1 MAIKIEKQFELDAP
15 IDRVW
20 AFMTDPYLVVSCLP
34 GAAITEKLDERTY
47 GGTITVK
54 VGPVTI
60 NYRGKA
66 QFERMDP
73 ITHEAELVGRAQD
86 VKGKGSADGRLV
98 TRLLALDKKR
108 TQVTVVSEVALIGP
122 LAQFGGRLL
131 QDVADEIIK
140 QSTALMQQKLSV
152 HEQPSVAPGQEPAT
166 TPIHGISFALKV
178 FWRTV
183 VRLFRR
189 MLGMAEAS

>member
-1 MAIKIEKQFELDAP
+1 MAIKIERRFELNAP
-15 IDRVW
+15 IERVW
-20 AFMTDPYLVVSCLP
+20 AFITDPYRVVSCLP
-34 GAAITEKLDERTY
+34 GAAITEKIDERIYT
-47 GGTITVK
+47 GTITVK
-54 VGPVTI
+54 VGPVTV
-60 NYRGKA
+60 NYKGKA
-66 QFERMDP
+66 QFERMDNKRY
-73 ITHEAELVGRAQD
+73 EAELVGRAQD

-98 TRLLALDKKR
+98 TRLSALDKSR

-122 LAQFGGRLL
+122 LAQFGGRML

-152 HEQPSVAPGQEPAT
+152 HEQPSVAHLHEPGP
-166 TPIHGISFALKV
+166 TPIHGISFAFKV

>member
-20 AFMTDPYLVVSCLP
+20 AFMTDPYQVVSCLP
-34 GAAITEKLDERTY
+34 GAAITERLDERTY

-54 VGPVTI
+54 VGPVTV
-60 NYRGKA
+60 NYKGKA

-73 ITHEAELVGRAQD
+73 VAHEAELAGRAQD

-98 TRLLALDKKR
+98 TRLQGLDKNR
-108 TQVTVVSEVALIGP
+108 TLVTVVSEVALIGP

-140 QSTALMQQKLSV
+140 QSTTLMQQKLSAY
-152 HEQPSVAPGQEPAT
+152 EQPSVAPRHEPVPA
-166 TPIHGISFALKV
+166 PIHGMSFALKV
-178 FWRTV
+178 FWRMV
-183 VRLFRR
+183 IRLFRR
-189 MLGMAEAS
+189 VFGLAETS

>member
-20 AFMTDPYLVVSCLP
+20 AFMTDPYQVVSCLP
-34 GAAITEKLDERTY
+34 GAAITERLDERTY

-54 VGPVTI
+54 VGPVTV
-60 NYRGKA
+60 NYKGKA

-73 ITHEAELVGRAQD
+73 VTHEAELVGRAQD

-98 TRLLALDKKR
+98 TRLHGLDKNR

-122 LAQFGGRLL
+122 LAQFGGRVL
-131 QDVADEIIK
+131 QDVADEIIG
-140 QSTALMQQKLSV
+140 QSTTLMQQKLSAY
-152 HEQPSVAPGQEPAT
+152 EKPSIAPGRKPAP
-166 TPIHGISFALKV
+166 TPIYGILFALKV
-178 FWRTV
+178 FWRMV

-189 MLGMAEAS
+189 VFGLAETS

>member
-20 AFMTDPYLVVSCLP
+20 TFMTDPYQVVGCLP
-34 GAAITEKLDERTY
+34 GAAITEKFDDRTY

-54 VGPVTI
+54 VGPVTV
-60 NYRGKA
+60 NYKGKA

-73 ITHEAELVGRAQD
+73 ATHEAELHGRAQD
-86 VKGKGSADGRLV
+86 VKGKGSADGRLI

-108 TQVTVVSEVALIGP
+108 TQVTVVSEIALIGP
-122 LAQFGGRLL
+122 LAQFGGRML
-131 QDVADEIIK
+131 QDVADEII
-140 QSTALMQQKLSV
+140 QQTTALMQQRLSAQ
-152 HEQPSVAPGQEPAT
+152 EPSAVVPGQEPVT
-166 TPIHGISFALKV
+166 RPIHGIAFALKV
-178 FWRTV
+178 FWRMV

-189 MLGMAEAS
+189 MLGMAQGS

>member
-20 AFMTDPYLVVSCLP
+20 AFMTDPYQVVSCLP
-34 GAAITEKLDERTY
+34 GAAITERLDERIY
-47 GGTITVK
+47 GGTITVR
-54 VGPVTI
+54 VGPVTV
-60 NYRGKA
+60 NYKGKA

-73 ITHEAELVGRAQD
+73 VTHEAELVGRAQD

-98 TRLLALDKKR
+98 TRLQGLDKNR

-122 LAQFGGRLL
+122 LAQFGGRVL

-140 QSTALMQQKLSV
+140 QSTILMQQKLSAY
-152 HEQPSVAPGQEPAT
+152 EKPSIAPGQEAAP
-166 TPIHGISFALKV
+166 TPIHGMSFALKV
-178 FWRTV
+178 FWRMV

-189 MLGMAEAS
+189 VFGLAETS